1 MKYNSLGQY
10 FYKLYT
16 IIFILLLVPLG
27 VFIFLYQRV
36 QLGIQKPI
44 EFDVNE
50 EFVFYSVMG
59 LAVLDWLFVTGFF
72 YHRLRTI
79 RKTSSLGERLSQYAN
94 LTIVRNAVI
103 STGMLLLAAGYYLT
117 ENKWLTVVFL
127 AALLLPV
134 VQWPVPK
141 RVCLHL
147 KLRGD
152 EYKMVLYRM
161 DYF

>member
-50 EFVFYSVMG
+50 EFVFYSIIG
-59 LAVLDWLFVTGFF
+59 LAVLDWLFVTVFF
-72 YHRLRTI
+72 YHRLRSI

-134 VQWPVPK
+134 AQWPVSK